1 MTESTVRRQV
11 SDTRALRRY
20 ALAVLLPIGPLC
32 VAALRLIL
40 PYGTNDDPPAL
51 LTAVAADQ
59 AAQNTVLWLSTAAVL
74 ALVPS
79 LFALTRLAMRR
90 APALA
95 LAAIILALPGYLGI
109 AALTVSD
116 AAALAAVTAGLSP
129 ADGVALLGEL
139 AAQPALAASVVLF
152 VVGHV
157 LGTVLLGA
165 ALWRAG
171 AVSAWAGAALIVS
184 QPLHLAVVATGG
196 PKILD
201 GAAWVLTA
209 LGFAAASLTLARMS
223 DDDYEPR
230 S

>member
-1 MTESTVRRQV
+1 MPESSVHPKVR
-11 SDTRALRRY
+11 DTRVLRRN

-32 VAALRLIL
+32 VAVLRLVL
-40 PYGTNDDPPAL
+40 PYGTNDDPQAL
-51 LTAVAADQ
+51 LAAVAADQ
-59 AAQNTVLWLSTAAVL
+59 AAQSTVLWLSTAAVL
-74 ALVPS
+74 ALVPA
-79 LFALTRLAMRR
+79 LFALTRLAMCR

-129 ADGVALLGEL
+129 ADSVALLGEL
-139 AAQPALAASVVLF
+139 AAQPALTASVILF

-171 AVSAWAGAALIVS
+171 AVSGWAGAALVVS
-184 QPLHLAVVATGG
+184 QPLHLAIVVTGG

-201 GAAWVLTA
+201 GAAWALTA
-209 LGFAAASLTLARMS
+209 LGFAAGSLTLARMS
-223 DDDYEPR
+223 DDEYEPR